1 MNKELAEAKPSKH
14 IKQLCEELGPL
25 YSVQTIDWEYVIYRD
40 FGKRI

>member
-1 MNKELAEAKPSKH
+1 MNKELAEAKPSKYT
-14 IKQLCEELGPL
+14 KQLCGELGPL